1 MAFRTSGL
9 FEIASSTVPQ
19 PMFGSWVTAVSP
31 VNGFANPSGA
41 PLTLT
46 LGTAQ
51 SSGDDALQI
60 FAPGEEAWLVDP
72 SNTNAGGVHGEA
84 VRIATISGNTVTLGP
99 KTITTSNG
107 ITYPFTEYPHVAGVI
122 GTGSYIIPKQML
134 NNYLIDL
141 EDGATGPFLYLG
153 NKQGMTATL
162 WRYYKLGIV
171 ASDVQPYFYDTSMT
185 SAGNPF
191 DLSELYVLGTAG
203 DLYSVSINIA

>member
-51 SSGDDALQI
+51 SSGNDALQI

-84 VRIATISGNTVTLGP
+84 A
-99 KTITTSNG
+99 
-107 ITYPFTEYPHVAGVI
+107 I

-191 DLSELYVLGTAG
+191 DLSELYVLGTAE
-203 DLYSVSINIA
+203 DLYCVSINVA